1 MELEDAKIAQA
12 YLLSEATDIQRAL
25 RINWARA
32 GVGHVADVTSL
43 PPVVTR
49 GQSTTTTGSVLVA
62 EKSQDSVNFLELP
75 EGLLQA
81 LTPEIK
87 VYKTYIVGDK
97 EFDFQLRTGRIR
109 AIVQG
114 EEKTVELPVIKNVEF
129 TRLGGN
135 PAEINTNIKFNI
147 KLYARD
153 ISSYFTRTSI
163 TDTGVIPD
171 LYQIIDNLT
180 AASIDPSTP
189 AATAAT
195 NIETIEALRQQVAGF
210 KDGIS
215 WIDLIKIDPG
225 MAINQNTQLVTSEV
239 ECRIKVEVGYTMDP
253 VASIPD
259 EYVEKKPGDWEKW
272 RASIIAQR
280 EVFNLSLFK
289 HQFEFHGKKGV
300 GLSVDFI
307 ASGNAK
313 QLTPLADLFSNP
325 AMNAEIEK
333 RLESVKLKRAEKK
346 TAGSELRG
354 FGESMNER
362 TRILEQCIETLK
374 DDISTLQREIKEI
387 RARIRVALLSQLYL
401 DLGRSGDLAG
411 AERTRIYY
419 RSYIGSD
426 EEGSPRNRDVEWN
439 GIPEGRIESSGANIT
454 SADLA
459 SALGDDTIT
468 GTDSDGDR
476 VEVDLEDISSRRVG
490 SGRRAD
496 AYVFLGDIVEAAF
509 EILMPGGA
517 HTEVKR
523 TQYNNRT
530 LFWPGMTLVSVGGTY
545 VFESPFTHNAGQG
558 GTGFNSEI
566 PNKERAERLI
576 NEFGGYFLGLVTY
589 PDPLD
594 PNEYI
599 TTSLSDL
606 PISLD
611 MFRGW
616 WLNKYV
622 STAKRS
628 LPIRDFLSALI
639 RFVQEDVFRGI
650 PYEEGSGEVPDDTPK
665 FVINSVVP
673 TQKLWNITYPPNW
686 FKMRFNR
693 VFVDRQGIRPSP
705 LQKNTLTIVE
715 QIDNALAIPEGTA
728 RIIFGETERGV
739 LKKLTFER
747 EDIPGHA
754 EARMFSDRESMAG
767 NIALREKYN
776 TSMETLGTTAVLPG
790 SLLYL
795 DPKPLDLGYADQG
808 ESLAKS
814 LGLGGLYRVVS
825 LTSTLDFSGGG
836 ASWHTRLKTKWESFG
851 DGTTGTAVSQLAGDI
866 SDCVEK
872 ATRTIATADRAETTR
887 RVALGTTMCFVAGT
901 KISMH
906 DGTMKNI
913 EDIVIGDTVLS
924 WDEKTN
930 EITRGNVSGLNQ
942 PLHDDMVNLTWG
954 SITNKNTFD
963 HPFYVKDKGW
973 CSYAPDLTM
982 ERYSLFETV
991 EKLETGDI
999 CYYNSGIELKEI
1011 RLSNIEEEIGITQT
1025 YIFSVETYD
1034 TFFANN
1040 ILTHNKQM

>member
-12 YLLSEATDIQRAL
+12 YLLSEAVQIKRLL
-25 RINWARA
+25 RMNRTNN
-32 GVGHVADVTSL
+32 VLPRETTL

-49 GQSTTTTGSVLVA
+49 RQSTSATGSVLVM

-75 EGLLQA
+75 EGLLQS
-81 LTPEIK
+81 LTPEVK
-87 VYKTYIVGDK
+87 VYKTYILGDR
-97 EFDFQLRTGRIR
+97 EFDFQLRTGRVR

-180 AASIDPSTP
+180 AAAIDPSTP
-189 AATAAT
+189 AAVAT
-195 NIETIEALRQQVAGF
+195 ENIATIEALKQQVAGF

-239 ECRIKVEVGYTMDP
+239 ECRIKVEVGYAMDP
-253 VASIPD
+253 VASIPND
-259 EYVEKKPGDWEKW
+259 YVEEKPGDWAKW

-289 HQFEFHGKKGV
+289 HQFEFQGKKGV

-313 QLTPLADLFSNP
+313 QLTPFADLFANP

-333 RLESVKLKRAEKK
+333 RLENIKAKRAEKK
-346 TAGSELRG
+346 TAQSELKAIEGYTSR
-354 FGESMNER
+354 SS
-362 TRILEQCIETLK
+362 ILDVCIDTLK
-374 DDISTLQREIKEI
+374 DDIAALQREIGEF
-387 RARIRVALLSQLYL
+387 RARIKVALLSQLYL
-401 DLGRSGDLAG
+401 DLDNASSLVG
-411 AERTRIYY
+411 ADRTRIHY
-419 RSYIGSD
+419 RKYTYSGD
-426 EEGSPRNRDVEWN
+426 EEEGTPRNKGVEWTWH
-439 GIPEGRIESSGANIT
+439 PSGRITTSGANIAA
-454 SADLA
+454 ADLA

-468 GTDSDGDR
+468 GVDSDNKP
-476 VEVDLEDISSRRVG
+476 VEVDLEDISSRLSQNG
-490 SGRRAD
+490 SKFDGF
-496 AYVFLGDIVEAAF
+496 VFLGDIIEAAF
-509 EILMPGGA
+509 EILVPGGA

-523 TQYNNRT
+523 TQYNNRS
-530 LFWPGMTLVSVGGTY
+530 LLWPGMTLVSVGGTY

-558 GTGFNSEI
+558 GVGFNSEI
-566 PNKERAERLI
+566 PNKERAEQLI

-594 PNEYI
+594 HTEYI
-599 TTSLSDL
+599 TVSLSDL

-611 MFRGW
+611 LFRSW
-616 WLNKYV
+616 WLNNYV

-628 LPIRDFLSALI
+628 LPIRDFLSALT
-639 RFVQEDVFRGI
+639 RFVQQNVFRDI

-665 FVINSVVP
+665 FIINNIVP
-673 TQKLWNITYPPNW
+673 TQELWSELYPPDW
-686 FKMRFNR
+686 ARMKFNSANIANR
-693 VFVDRQGIRPSP
+693 NHTASP
-705 LQKNTLTIVE
+705 LQKNTLTVIE
-715 QIDNALAIPEGTA
+715 QIDNALTIPEGTA

-739 LKKLTFER
+739 LKRLTFER

-814 LGLGGLYRVVS
+814 LGLGGLYRVVN
-825 LTSTLDFSGGG
+825 LTSVLDFSGGG
-836 ASWHTRLKTKWESFG
+836 ASWHTKLNTKWESYG

-866 SDCVEK
+866 SDCV
-872 ATRTIATADRAETTR
+872 DRAVRTAAEEE
-887 RVALGTTMCFVAGT
+887 ALAR
-901 KISMH
+901 S
-906 DGTMKNI
+906 I
-913 EDIVIGDTVLS
+913 E
-924 WDEKTN
+924 
-930 EITRGNVSGLNQ
+930 Q
-942 PLHDDMVNLTWG
+942 
-954 SITNKNTFD
+954 
-963 HPFYVKDKGW
+963 
-973 CSYAPDLTM
+973 
-982 ERYSLFETV
+982 
-991 EKLETGDI
+991 
-999 CYYNSGIELKEI
+999 NSGTALLDIGGRG
-1011 RLSNIEEEIGITQT
+1011 RL
-1025 YIFSVETYD
+1025 
-1034 TFFANN
+1034 
-1040 ILTHNKQM
+1040 L